1 MTPFER
7 LEKLNTKDNLW
18 IYILALLEKKPNH
31 AWNILS
37 LIEQEFG
44 FKPGTITPYRVLY
57 RLEEKNLVKSSLKER
72 KRIYQITAQGKE
84 ELKKVKSFYKQ
95 LLNKIS

>member
-7 LEKLNTKDNLW
+7 LKKLNTKENLW
-18 IYILALLEKKPNH
+18 IYILVLLEKKPNH
-31 AWNILS
+31 AWSLLS
-37 LIEQEFG
+37 LIEKEFG

-57 RLEEKNLVKSSLKER
+57 RLEEEGLVKSSFEER
-72 KRIYQITAQGKE
+72 KRVYQITAQGKE

-95 LLNKIS
+95 LLNKLS

>member
-37 LIEQEFG
+37 LIEQEFD